1 MKGKYVKRRIWLF
14 LRKERM
20 IIMRNISRFCLTNSI
35 ILMYCLIWQI
45 LEFIIDGQVTN
56 RKVDNIIM
64 LLFTPIIWIAT
75 DRLIKKETKKEIE

>member
-1 MKGKYVKRRIWLF
+1 
-14 LRKERM
+14 
-20 IIMRNISRFCLTNSI
+20 MRNISRFCLTNSI

-45 LEFIIDGQVTN
+45 LEFIIDGRITN